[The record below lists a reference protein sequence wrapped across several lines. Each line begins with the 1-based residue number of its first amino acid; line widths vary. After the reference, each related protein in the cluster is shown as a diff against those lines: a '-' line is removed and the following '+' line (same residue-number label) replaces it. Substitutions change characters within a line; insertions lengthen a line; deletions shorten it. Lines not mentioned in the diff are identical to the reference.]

1 MKKILTLVLL
11 ACFAAMFMSCDKDP
25 AATSD
30 ELSYTPSP
38 IFNASEL
45 TDILEE
51 PLELSN
57 GIWTLQ
63 CIEIEDDGSGL
74 SDIRDKFQV
83 DTTGPAVSYIT
94 MKQIL
99 FYQMDEDDTEES
111 IRGHHGDGWEYIFKD
126 GKYLATFDSEK
137 TGKLHEDYENN
148 TTEEN
153 YTEIKLNIDYI
164 NYLVRQGDATIKTKN
179 ESNKYYVEITDPNG
193 NLIKY
198 YLVRVGNAVVM

>member
-74 SDIRDKFQV
+74 SDILDNFQV
-83 DTTGPAVSYIT
+83 DTTESSVSYIT

-99 FYQMDEDDTEES
+99 FYQMDEDDTEED
-111 IRGHHGDGWEYIFKD
+111 IRENYEDASDIKIKD
-126 GKYLATFDSEK
+126 GKYLVTYDSELSGIQK
-137 TGKLHEDYENN
+137 RYKNHK
-148 TTEEN
+148 EN
-153 YTEIKLNIDYI
+153 YTEIKLNINYI
-164 NYLVRQGDATIKTKN
+164 NYLVSQGDATIKTKN

>member
-99 FYQMDEDDTEES
+99 FYQMDEDDTEED
-111 IRGHHGDGWEYIFKD
+111 IRENYENASDIKIKD
-126 GKYLATFDSEK
+126 GKYLVTYDSELSGIQK
-137 TGKLHEDYENN
+137 RYNDHK
-148 TTEEN
+148 EN

-164 NYLVRQGDATIKTKN
+164 NYLVSKGDATIKTKN